1 MNIDMIT
8 SFLTST
14 IMLATPTLLAAL
26 GIVFSERAGIVNI
39 GVEGMM
45 LIGALA
51 GVIGSLYTGSVWLG
65 ALVAMAVTMAFAA
78 LFAFFTVIIK
88 ADQTVI
94 GTGLNILA
102 SGLTITVNRALFGAS
117 TSPPKIDTFS
127 NIPAS
132 LADTPGLGG
141 VFETLANIPIL
152 GALFNQPMPVYL
164 AFLFVPLAAFVM
176 FRTNTG
182 LKVRAVGE
190 NPRACDTVGINV
202 TRVRFCSI
210 LYSGLLAGFAGAF
223 VSMGQL
229 SFFTEGMIAGGGF
242 MALACVVFGNYTP
255 VGVMLAALVFGA
267 SNALKF
273 VLQAQSTGIPYQF
286 LLMLPYVI
294 TILALCG
301 LIRRS
306 NKPAGSAVPYIK
318 E

>member
-1 MNIDMIT
+1 MTTIQLAT
-8 SFLTST
+8 SFLTAT

-39 GVEGMM
+39 GTEGMM
-45 LIGALA
+45 LIGALT
-51 GVIGSLYTGSVWLG
+51 GVIGSLYTGNVWLG
-65 ALVAMAVTMAFAA
+65 ALIAMLVTMAFAG

-88 ADQTVI
+88 ADQTVV
-94 GTGLNILA
+94 GMGLNILA
-102 SGLTITVNRALFGAS
+102 SGLTITINRALFGAS
-117 TSPPKIDTFS
+117 TSPPKIETFAVV
-127 NIPAS
+127 PV
-132 LADTPGLGG
+132 PGLSK
-141 VFETLANIPIL
+141 IPIL
-152 GALFNQPMPVYL
+152 GALFNQPLPVYIAML
-164 AFLFVPLAAFVM
+164 LVLVAWFVM

-182 LKVRAVGE
+182 LKLRAVGE

-202 TRVRFCSI
+202 ARTRFISVLF
-210 LYSGLLAGFAGAF
+210 SGLMAGFAGAF

-255 VGVMLAALVFGA
+255 VGVLLASLVFGV
-267 SNALKF
+267 SNALMYQ
-273 VLQAQSTGIPYQF
+273 LQALSTGIPYQF
-286 LLMLPYVI
+286 LLMLPYLI
-294 TILALCG
+294 TILAICG